1 MTEEVNKYKINQ
13 PETPFPMR
21 GDLAKREPAWL
32 KSWTDK
38 KLYQRIRASRKGKTK
53 FILHDGPPYANG
65 DIHIGHAVNKIL
77 KDIIVKSKT
86 FAGYDAPYVPGWD
99 CHGLPIELVVEK
111 AHGKNIDPAKFR
123 ELCRAYAAEQV
134 EKQKK
139 DFIRLGVLGDW
150 DNPYLTMD
158 FKTEAD
164 IMRALG
170 TIQEN
175 GYLYQGSKPVH
186 WCVDC
191 GSALAEAEVEYEDV
205 NSPAIDVGFKV
216 VDNTAIKRN
225 FRPFQIISDEDQK
238 RLVSDKEFDEA
249 LRNYQAYAVIWTTTP
264 WTLPA
269 NQAVCVNTQVD
280 YALVEANQKL
290 YILASNLV
298 DSAMKRYGIEN
309 YKCIATSWG
318 GGDLELDPDFVQSE
332 ENTFGLNPFP
342 LHHPFETRQV
352 PLISGDHVTTEAGT
366 GLVHTAAA
374 HGNDDWLVMKANYPN
389 EKPRILMGGDGKF
402 FNSDL
407 VEFEAIRG
415 LFYKKAND
423 VILDKLQE
431 NGVLFSPRDATIR
444 HSFPHCWRHKT
455 PLMQLATHQWFIGM
469 DQHWCTRIVKRVHD
483 LTSGKLDSNET
494 IMERAIPSFSIR
506 QYSNSRENGK
516 LVSFSEERY
525 RDNDLNMRV
534 RSLKA
539 VENTQFFPAWG
550 RARLEA
556 MIKNRPDWC
565 VSRQR
570 NWGVPMPFFVHKETG
585 EPHPQTA
592 DLLEAACLLV
602 EKTGVEAW
610 FSLDEAAFL
619 QANTSADSRAIN
631 GEYKKVTYTLDVWF
645 DSGAT
650 HAAVLKKRPEL
661 NYPADMYLEGSDQ
674 HRGWF
679 QSSLLTGCAIDGRA
693 PYKALLTHGFVVDGA
708 GHKMSKSKGNVVAPQ
723 KVMEQ
728 YGADILRLWVAATDY
743 SGELNISDEILKRV
757 ADSYRKIRNTA
768 KFLLANI
775 ADFDAK
781 KDLLKVDEWL
791 EIDRYALYLTQ
802 KLQTEVLADYD
813 RYEFHLAVQKL
824 VSFCSDD
831 LGAFYLDI
839 LKDRLYTSGENSFER
854 RAAQS
859 ALHHITHTFMR
870 LIAPILSFTA
880 DEIWAALNLGE
891 DKSVFEELWYDLP
904 AHGLQANRIAAWAA
918 IIAARA
924 DAAKEIEVLRS
935 AGQVGSSL
943 QAELEFHATE
953 ASFVAMNSLGDDLR
967 FVTITSSAKVVK
979 VAKESEQ
986 KIVVTASKYKKCERC
1001 WHYVSDVG
1009 SDAEHSTICK
1019 RCVTNL
1025 FGKPARRKYA

>member
-1 MTEEVNKYKINQ
+1 MTDESNKEQNKYKINQ

-86 FAGYDAPYVPGWD
+86 MSGFDAPYVPGWD

-111 AHGKNIDPAKFR
+111 NHGKNIDPAKFR

-170 TIQEN
+170 EIQKN

-205 NSPAIDVGFKV
+205 NSPAIDVGFKFA
-216 VDNTAIKRN
+216 DDADLAFHLGLKN
-225 FRPFQIISDEDQK
+225 
-238 RLVSDKEFDEA
+238 LKELANNPPVF
-249 LRNYQAYAVIWTTTP
+249 AVIWTTTP

-269 NQAVCVNTQVD
+269 NQAVCVHREFDYDLVQMSRGLIVLAHDLTQ
-280 YALVEANQKL
+280 AT
-290 YILASNLV
+290 LA
-298 DSAMKRYGIEN
+298 RYGEADA
-309 YKCIATSWG
+309 KVLATFKG
-318 GGDLELDPDFVQSE
+318 NLLEHLMLQ
-332 ENTFGLNPFP
+332 
-342 LHHPFETRQV
+342 HPFDNRQV
-352 PLISGDHVTTEAGT
+352 QIICGEHVTTEAGT

-374 HGNDDWLVMKANYPN
+374 HGNDDWLVMRHYGDQ
-389 EKPRILMGGDGKF
+389 KPRILMGGDGKF
-402 FNSDL
+402 FDSEK
-407 VEFEAIRG
+407 VEFAPIRG
-415 LFYKKAND
+415 LSRQDANKI
-423 VILDKLQE
+423 ILAKMTE
-431 NGVLFSPRDATIR
+431 NGTLLASARLN

-455 PLMQLATHQWFIGM
+455 PLMQLATHQWFVGM
-469 DQHWCTRIVKRVHD
+469 NQQDEAGISLR
-483 LTSGKLDSNET
+483 ET
-494 IMERAIPSFSIR
+494 A
-506 QYSNSRENGK
+506 N
-516 LVSFSEERY
+516 
-525 RDNDLNMRV
+525 
-534 RSLKA
+534 KA
-539 VENTQFFPAWG
+539 VDNTEFFPAWG
-550 RARLEA
+550 KARLEA

-592 DLLEAACLLV
+592 DLLGAACVLV

-610 FSLDEAAFL
+610 FSLDESAFL
-619 QANTSADSRAIN
+619 QANTHAASGAIN
-631 GEYKKVTYTLDVWF
+631 KDYKKVTYTLDVWF

-661 NYPADMYLEGSDQ
+661 AYPADMYLEGSDQ

-743 SGELNISDEILKRV
+743 SGELNISDEILKRM

-791 EIDRYALYLTQ
+791 EIDCYALYLTQ
-802 KLQTEVLADYD
+802 KLQTEVLVDYEK
-813 RYEFHLAVQKL
+813 YEFHLAVQKL

-831 LGAFYLDI
+831 LGSFYLDI
-839 LKDRLYTSGENSFER
+839 LKDRLYTSGENSPAR

-880 DEIWAALNLGE
+880 DEIWQTLNLGE
-891 DKSVFEELWYDLP
+891 EKSVFEQMWYDIP
-904 AHGLQANRIAAWAA
+904 AHELDSPKINKWNFVRNLREQDVN
-918 IIAARA
+918 
-924 DAAKEIEVLRS
+924 KLIENERS
-935 AGQVGSSL
+935 AGKIGSSL
-943 QAELEFHATE
+943 AAEIEIWATGISYKGLMSLESE
-953 ASFVAMNSLGDDLR
+953 LKNVLLVS
-967 FVTITSSAKVVK
+967 KVVVHEDVNATTIK
-979 VAKESEQ
+979 FRVISSSQ
-986 KIVVTASKYKKCERC
+986 PKCERC
-1001 WHYVSDVG
+1001 WHYVASVG
-1009 SDAEHSTICK
+1009 TNAEHPSICG
-1019 RCVTNL
+1019 RCVSNL
-1025 FGKPARRKYA
+1025 FGAGEVRKYA

>member
-1 MTEEVNKYKINQ
+1 MTDDVNKEQSKYKINQ

-32 KSWTDK
+32 KQWQDK
-38 KLYQRIRASRKGKTK
+38 KLYERIRASRKGAKK

-86 FAGYDAPYVPGWD
+86 MSGFDAPYVPGWD

-111 AHGKNIDPAKFR
+111 NHGKNIDSAKFR

-170 TIQEN
+170 EIQKN

-216 VDNTAIKRN
+216 VDNA
-225 FRPFQIISDEDQK
+225 
-238 RLVSDKEFDEA
+238 A
-249 LRNYQAYAVIWTTTP
+249 LAKAFGVEVTGDAYAVIWTTTP

-269 NQAVCVNTQVD
+269 NQAVSVHPEIEYNLLQTD
-280 YALVEANQKL
+280 KGMI
-290 YILASNLV
+290 ILAKELALACALRYDLAV
-298 DSAMKRYGIEN
+298 DFR
-309 YKCIATSWG
+309 ATCKG
-318 GGDLELDPDFVQSE
+318 AALK
-332 ENTFGLNPFP
+332 GLQ
-342 LHHPFETRQV
+342 LQHPFDNRQV
-352 PLISGDHVTTEAGT
+352 PIICGDHVTTEAGT

-374 HGNDDWLVMKANYPN
+374 HGNDDWLVMKANFPN

-415 LFYKKAND
+415 LDRKEANKA
-423 VILDKLQE
+423 ILATMQE
-431 NGVLFSPRDATIR
+431 NGTLLASARLN

-469 DQHWCTRIVKRVHD
+469 QQEDAVGIS
-483 LTSGKLDSNET
+483 L
-494 IMERAIPSFSIR
+494 
-506 QYSNSRENGK
+506 REYAN
-516 LVSFSEERY
+516 
-525 RDNDLNMRV
+525 
-534 RSLKA
+534 KA
-539 VENTQFFPAWG
+539 VDATEFFPAWG

-592 DLLEAACLLV
+592 DLLEAAALLV
-602 EKTGVEAW
+602 EKSGVEAW
-610 FSLDEAAFL
+610 FSLDETAFL
-619 QANTSADSRAIN
+619 QANTNGASRAIN
-631 GEYKKVTYTLDVWF
+631 SEYKKVTYTLDVWF

-650 HAAVLKKRPEL
+650 YAAVLKRRPEL
-661 NYPADMYLEGSDQ
+661 NFPADLYLEGSDQ

-693 PYKALLTHGFVVDGA
+693 PYDALLTHGFVVDGS

-723 KVMEQ
+723 KVMDT
-728 YGADILRLWVAATDY
+728 YGADILRLWAASTDY
-743 SGELNISDEILKRV
+743 SGELTISDEILKRV
-757 ADSYRKIRNTA
+757 ADSYRKIRNTL
-768 KFLLANI
+768 KFLLANL
-775 ADFDAK
+775 ADFDSE
-781 KDLLKVDEWL
+781 KDMLPTDQWL
-791 EIDRYALYLTQ
+791 EIDKYMLTELEQ
-802 KLQTEVLADYD
+802 YQIWICGSKQPGGHCGGDYEDYD
-813 RYEFHLAVQKL
+813 FNVAVKRIHG
-824 VSFCSDD
+824 FCSEV

-839 LKDRLYTSGENSFER
+839 LKDRLYTAGESSKER
-854 RAAQS
+854 RSAQS
-859 ALHHITHTFMR
+859 TLYHITHSLVRM
-870 LIAPILSFTA
+870 IAPILSFTA
-880 DEIWAALNLGE
+880 DEAWQLIRGKNE
-891 DKSVFEELWYDLP
+891 HSIFEEEWYSIPESGLDTDTIHAWNDLRQIREN
-904 AHGLQANRIAAWAA
+904 ANKDIEEKRSMGL
-918 IIAARA
+918 
-924 DAAKEIEVLRS
+924 
-935 AGQVGSSL
+935 VGSSL
-943 QAELEFHATE
+943 QAELDVYANDHWYE
-953 ASFVAMNSLGDDLR
+953 SLMHLGEELR
-967 FVTITSSAKVVK
+967 FVFITSRVSVHK
-979 VAKESEQ
+979 KEVGETL
-986 KIVVTASKYKKCERC
+986 IEVTPSPHTKCERC
-1001 WHYVSDVG
+1001 WHYRSDVG
-1009 SDAEHSTICK
+1009 SHAEHPTICG
-1019 RCVTNL
+1019 RCVSNL
-1025 FGKPARRKYA
+1025 FGAGEVRKYA

>member
-1 MTEEVNKYKINQ
+1 MTEEAKYKINQ

-32 KSWTDK
+32 KQWQDK
-38 KLYQRIRASRKGKTK
+38 QLYQRIRKARKGAPK

-86 FAGYDAPYVPGWD
+86 MSGFDAPYVPGWD

-111 AHGKNIDPAKFR
+111 THGKNIDPAKFR

-170 TIQEN
+170 KIYEN

-216 VDNTAIKRN
+216 VD
-225 FRPFQIISDEDQK
+225 
-238 RLVSDKEFDEA
+238 SDKPFFAILFGLQQSIKDDVF
-249 LRNYQAYAVIWTTTP
+249 AVIWTTTP

-269 NQAVCVNTQVD
+269 NQAVCVNYFLNYD
-280 YALVEANQKL
+280 LVETDLGKL
-290 YILASNLV
+290 IIAHELV
-298 DSAMKRYGIEN
+298 EQTMARYKLN
-309 YKCIATSWG
+309 YQVLGQAPG
-318 GGDLELDPDFVQSE
+318 RLLFDLNIKFQ
-332 ENTFGLNPFP
+332 
-342 LHHPFETRQV
+342 HPFDNRHV
-352 PLISGDHVTTEAGT
+352 PIICGDHVTTEAGT

-402 FNSDL
+402 FDSAL
-407 VEFEAIRG
+407 VEFEPIRG
-415 LFYKKAND
+415 MSRQDANK
-423 VILDKLQE
+423 VILAKMQE
-431 NGVLFSPRDATIR
+431 NGTLIASARLN

-469 DQHWCTRIVKRVHD
+469 YAEDAVGISLR
-483 LTSGKLDSNET
+483 ET
-494 IMERAIPSFSIR
+494 A
-506 QYSNSRENGK
+506 NA
-516 LVSFSEERY
+516 
-525 RDNDLNMRV
+525 
-534 RSLKA
+534 A
-539 VENTQFFPAWG
+539 VDATEFFPAWG

-585 EPHPQTA
+585 EPHPQTPN
-592 DLLEAACLLV
+592 LLEAAAKLV
-602 EKTGVEAW
+602 EKSGVEAW
-610 FSLDEAAFL
+610 FSLDESAFL
-619 QANTSADSRAIN
+619 QANTGAACRDNFGAIN
-631 GEYKKVTYTLDVWF
+631 NQYKKVTYTLDVWF

-650 HAAVLKKRPEL
+650 HAAVLKRRADL
-661 NYPADMYLEGSDQ
+661 AYPADMYLEGSDQ

-693 PYKALLTHGFVVDGA
+693 PYEALLTHGFVVDGS
-708 GHKMSKSKGNVVAPQ
+708 GHKMSKSKGNVIAPQ
-723 KVMEQ
+723 KVMDT
-728 YGADILRLWVAATDY
+728 YGADILRLWVASTDY
-743 SGELNISDEILKRV
+743 SGELTISDEILKRV
-757 ADSYRKIRNTA
+757 ADSYRKIRNTC

-781 KDLLKVDEWL
+781 KDLLPVQEWL

-802 KLQTEVLADYD
+802 KLQDEVLADYEK
-813 RYEFHLAVQKL
+813 YEFHLAVQKL

-831 LGAFYLDI
+831 LGSFYLDI
-839 LKDRLYTSGENSFER
+839 LKDRLYTSGENSPAR

-880 DEIWAALNLGE
+880 DEIWQTLTLGE
-891 DKSVFEELWYDLP
+891 QSVFEDIWYDIP
-904 AHGLQANRIAAWAA
+904 AHGLQANRIAAWQAV
-918 IIAARA
+918 ISARA

-935 AGQVGSSL
+935 SGQVGSSL
-943 QAELEFHATE
+943 QAELEFYAPKATFD
-953 ASFVAMNSLGDDLR
+953 ALASLGDDLR
-967 FVTITSSAKVVK
+967 FVTITSAAKVLK
-979 VAKESEQ
+979 VVGDTEQ
-986 KIVVTASKYKKCERC
+986 KVVVSASKYSKCERC
-1001 WHYVSDVG
+1001 WHYLADVG
-1009 SDAEHSTICK
+1009 SHAEHPTICG
-1019 RCVTNL
+1019 RCVSNL
-1025 FGKPARRKYA
+1025 FSAGEARKYA

>member
-1 MTEEVNKYKINQ
+1 MTEESKYPLNL
-13 PETPFPMR
+13 PETSFPMR

-32 KSWTDK
+32 SAWNDK
-38 KLYQRIRASRKGKTK
+38 KLYQRIRKARQGATK

-86 FAGYDAPYVPGWD
+86 MSGFDAPYVPGWD

-111 AHGKNIDPAKFR
+111 NHGKNIDPAKFR

-170 TIQEN
+170 DIYKN
-175 GYLYQGSKPVH
+175 GFLYQGSKPVH

-205 NSPAIDVGFKV
+205 NSPAIDVGFKIA
-216 VDNTAIKRN
+216 DNAALSKA
-225 FRPFQIISDEDQK
+225 FGVE
-238 RLVSDKEFDEA
+238 VSGD
-249 LRNYQAYAVIWTTTP
+249 AYAVIWTTTP

-269 NQAVCVNTQVD
+269 NQAVSVHPELTYDLMQTSKGLLI
-280 YALVEANQKL
+280 LVHE
-290 YILASNLV
+290 LAESTL
-298 DSAMKRYGIEN
+298 ARYG
-309 YKCIATSWG
+309 
-318 GGDLELDPDFVQSE
+318 E
-332 ENTFGLNPFP
+332 ENTKKVGSCLGAT
-342 LHHPFETRQV
+342 LRDVLLQHPFDSRQV
-352 PLISGDHVTTEAGT
+352 PIICGDHVTTDAGT

-374 HGNDDWLVMKANYPN
+374 HGNDDWLVMRANFPN
-389 EKPRILMGGDGKF
+389 EKPRVLMGGDGKF

-415 LFYKKAND
+415 LSRQDANK
-423 VILDKLQE
+423 VILAKMQE
-431 NGVLFSPRDATIR
+431 NGTLLASARLN

-469 DQHWCTRIVKRVHD
+469 YQEDAVNIS
-483 LTSGKLDSNET
+483 L
-494 IMERAIPSFSIR
+494 
-506 QYSNSRENGK
+506 REYAN
-516 LVSFSEERY
+516 
-525 RDNDLNMRV
+525 
-534 RSLKA
+534 KA
-539 VENTQFFPAWG
+539 VDATAFYPSWG

-592 DLLEAACLLV
+592 ALLEAACLLV

-610 FSLDEAAFL
+610 FSLDGAAFL
-619 QANTSADSRAIN
+619 AQHAPDHAEQYN
-631 GEYKKVTYTLDVWF
+631 KVTYTLDVWF

-650 HAAVLKKRPEL
+650 HAAVLKRRPEL
-661 NYPADMYLEGSDQ
+661 NHPADLYLEGSDQ

-679 QSSLLTGCAIDGRA
+679 QSSLLTGCAIDGYA

-723 KVMEQ
+723 KVMDT
-728 YGADILRLWVAATDY
+728 YGADILRLWVASTDY
-743 SGELNISDEILKRV
+743 SGELTISDEILKRV
-757 ADSYRKIRNTA
+757 ADSYRKIRNTLR
-768 KFLLANI
+768 FLLANV
-775 ADFDAK
+775 ADFEAATQTVAYD
-781 KDLLKVDEWL
+781 DLL
-791 EIDRYALYLTQ
+791 EIDRYALGMLHELSVTCHDAYNAYELHRVAQ
-802 KLQTEVLADYD
+802 ALQ
-813 RYEFHLAVQKL
+813 H
-824 VSFCSDD
+824 FCAED

-839 LKDRLYTSGENSFER
+839 LKDRLYTNAADSTDR
-854 RAAQS
+854 RAAQTV
-859 ALHHITHTFMR
+859 LLKITQVLAGLM
-870 LIAPILSFTA
+870 APILSYTA
-880 DEIWAALNLGE
+880 EEIWQTLHPEADDYVIL
-891 DKSVFEELWYDLP
+891 
-904 AHGLQANRIAAWAA
+904 HAWADVNDA
-918 IIAARA
+918 ITATHYPDYAATLKAKWETIRA
-924 DAAKEIEVLRS
+924 VRAQAAKEIEVLRA

-943 QAELEFHATE
+943 QAELNFHLSAAEFDAL
-953 ASFVAMNSLGDDLR
+953 NSLGEDLR
-967 FVTITSSAKVVK
+967 FVTITSSANVYK
-979 VAKESEQ
+979 AATETEQ
-986 KIVVTASKYKKCERC
+986 TILVNPSQHKKCDRC
-1001 WHYVSDVG
+1001 WHYAKDVG
-1009 SDAEHSTICK
+1009 ADAQHPTLCG
-1019 RCVTNL
+1019 RCVSNIS
-1025 FGKPARRKYA
+1025 GKATRRRYA

>member
-1 MTEEVNKYKINQ
+1 MTEETKDLKYKINQ

-32 KSWTDK
+32 KQWQDK
-38 KLYQRIRASRKGKTK
+38 KLYERIRKARKGARK

-77 KDIIVKSKT
+77 KDIIIKSKT
-86 FAGYDAPYVPGWD
+86 MSGFDAPYVPGWD

-111 AHGKNIDPAKFR
+111 NHGKNIDPAKFR

-170 TIQEN
+170 EIQKN

-191 GSALAEAEVEYEDV
+191 GSALAEAEVEYEDK
-205 NSPAIDVGFKV
+205 NSPAVDVGFSLVGGIEEAERAFNFSFGNLKV
-216 VDNTAIKRN
+216 
-225 FRPFQIISDEDQK
+225 
-238 RLVSDKEFDEA
+238 
-249 LRNYQAYAVIWTTTP
+249 YAVIWTTTP

-269 NQAVCVNTQVD
+269 NEAVCLNAEID
-280 YALVEANQKL
+280 YALVQTETEFL
-290 YILASNLV
+290 ILAKDLV
-298 DSAMKRYGIEN
+298 DSCLERYGKNGSIVGTCLGEKLEGIFLQHPLFIEKN
-309 YKCIATSWG
+309 
-318 GGDLELDPDFVQSE
+318 VQ
-332 ENTFGLNPFP
+332 FILG
-342 LHHPFETRQV
+342 Q
-352 PLISGDHVTTEAGT
+352 HVTLDAGT
-366 GLVHTAAA
+366 GLVHTAPA
-374 HGNDDWLVMKANYPN
+374 HGLDDYAVGFQYNLPVNNPV
-389 EKPRILMGGDGKF
+389 GDDGKF
-402 FNSDL
+402 YSRIPL
-407 VEFEAIRG
+407 VGGISIWDANKVVIEA
-415 LFYKKAND
+415 L
-423 VILDKLQE
+423 
-431 NGVLFSPRDATIR
+431 ATSGNLMASVR
-444 HSFPHCWRHKT
+444 LNHSYPHCWRHKT
-455 PLMQLATHQWFIGM
+455 PVIFRATHQWFVGM
-469 DQHWCTRIVKRVHD
+469 
-483 LTSGKLDSNET
+483 NEKDAT
-494 IMERAIPSFSIR
+494 GVSL
-506 QYSNSRENGK
+506 REHAN
-516 LVSFSEERY
+516 
-525 RDNDLNMRV
+525 
-534 RSLKA
+534 KA
-539 VENTQFFPAWG
+539 VDATEFFPSWG

-592 DLLEAACLLV
+592 QLLEAACLLV
-602 EKTGVEAW
+602 EKSGVEAW
-610 FSLDEAAFL
+610 FSLDESAFL
-619 QANTSADSRAIN
+619 QANTSAACLDNSGAIN
-631 GEYKKVTYTLDVWF
+631 SEYKKVTYTLDVWF

-650 HAAVLKKRPEL
+650 HAAVLKRRPEL
-661 NYPADMYLEGSDQ
+661 NFPADLYLEGSDQ

-693 PYKALLTHGFVVDGA
+693 PYNALLTHGFVVDGS

-723 KVMEQ
+723 KVMDT
-728 YGADILRLWVAATDY
+728 YGADILRLWAASTDY
-743 SGELNISDEILKRV
+743 SGELTISDEILKRV
-757 ADSYRKIRNTA
+757 ADSYRKIRNTC

-775 ADFDAK
+775 ADFDAN
-781 KDLLKVDEWL
+781 KDLLPAEQWL
-791 EIDRYALYLTQ
+791 EIDRYALHLTQ

-839 LKDRLYTSGENSFER
+839 LKDRLYTSGENSPAR

-859 ALHHITHTFMR
+859 ALHHITHSFMR

-880 DEIWAALNLGE
+880 DEIWQALDCDKN
-891 DKSVFEELWYDLP
+891 KSVFEGIWYNIP
-904 AHGLQANRIAAWAA
+904 AHGLQANRIKAWEAVVL
-918 IIAARA
+918 ARG
-924 DAAKEIEVLRS
+924 DAAKQIEVLRS

-943 QAELEFHATE
+943 QAELEF
-953 ASFVAMNSLGDDLR
+953 FVAGDVFAAMESLGDDLR
-967 FVTITSSAKVVK
+967 FVTITSSAKVYKAV
-979 VAKESEQ
+979 SDTEQ
-986 KIVVTASKYKKCERC
+986 KIAVSSSKYTKCERC
-1001 WHYVSDVG
+1001 WHYRADVG
-1009 SDAEHSTICK
+1009 SDLGHPTICG
-1019 RCVTNL
+1019 RCVNNL
-1025 FGKPARRKYA
+1025 FGEGEERKYA